1 MTFSLKQ
8 NFTVNN
14 FWYRVRRTQTS
25 PDMFSHVS
33 KYLDISLLPKTVD
46 FLFRS
51 CNVVAFLLEKWLRR
65 KKCRASV
72 CSPVPTNVRRILTR
86 RKLPTRGSTYVRT
99 YERRRRQW
107 RAYSMAQTRLLPG
120 SQWRF
125 FREFYYSKIMK
136 FLRTVTGYWVRHFLH
151 FLSITYFSQ
160 SMTWDCLQI
169 YMICTTISPK
179 KYSHRKH
186 IQFI

>member
-86 RKLPTRGSTYVRT
+86 RKLPTRGSTSYVRT
-99 YERRRRQW
+99 IVWRRRAATAVAPRVQHGSDKAAAAW
-107 RAYSMAQTRLLPG
+107 FTMAIFSWIFLIKNYNETSFCVQVLTGDWAREYFL
-120 SQWRF
+120 F
-125 FREFYYSKIMK
+125 F
-136 FLRTVTGYWVRHFLH
+136 LN
-151 FLSITYFSQ
+151 
-160 SMTWDCLQI
+160 
-169 YMICTTISPK
+169 
-179 KYSHRKH
+179 
-186 IQFI
+186 